1 MEETKLQEP
10 AYSSESPAV
19 VTVDQHAAELPSEA
33 PAAQP
38 AQPLPNV
45 QVPERQPGVYAP
57 ITVDPQSE
65 EPSELA
71 DFLAFLKRTWRVWAT
86 AIAVI
91 VGLVV
96 TVYGVRRLND
106 MMKVAQLK
114 RYDEAIAGLTPDRLI
129 ARCGQ
134 PEQDQT
140 KEVFPVVM
148 RTIQYKPWTGDPLV
162 FAFSKTADQQGAWV
176 FLTMKNEAGTKAFD
190 TPEAKI
196 GAFSCLDSNK

>member
-1 MEETKLQEP
+1 MEETKLQEH

-19 VTVDQHAAELPSEA
+19 VTVDQHAAELPSEVA
-33 PAAQP
+33 PAETA
-38 AQPLPNV
+38 LPSANV

-71 DFLAFLKRTWRVWAT
+71 DFFSFLKRTWRMWAT

-96 TVYGVRRLND
+96 AVYGVGRLND

-129 ARCGQ
+129 ERCGQ
-134 PEQDQT
+134 PAQDQT
-140 KEVFPVVM
+140 KEIFPVIM

-162 FAFSKTADQQGAWV
+162 FAFSRTADQQGAWV
-176 FLTMKNEAGTKAFD
+176 FLTMKNEAGTKAFE

-196 GAFSCLDSNK
+196 AAFSCLDSTK